1 MKRVLVLLALL
12 GSLVSSSFAFESGLL
27 PYGVGAK
34 YAGMGGAAAAI
45 VDDITSSYFNPAGIV
60 KSGRVELKLGAGAAT
75 EGLADIMTVFGNV
88 SDPAKFISDNV
99 SNTINV
105 NGNLNAIIGLNIA
118 KIGLSVIPVSSLNFV
133 KPAGFNGNANAIMAY
148 EGILTLG
155 YGLSTPFLPIATL
168 DLGANIKYVGAGAAT
183 VGASL
188 NSGTNSVTTYTGTGF
203 DLGAK
208 AKIDTLAIPFSVAV
222 VIKDLGESLS
232 GTTKASTS
240 TYDPITGT
248 TTTSPATET
257 NVSLTAPQTIVIG
270 AATTVPGIGLKVAA
284 DIDSVGSTSYQGAYS
299 VTHLGVEYPLAIL
312 ALRAGLI
319 TGGPGGSISMTT
331 IGAGL
336 NFFGNLNIAMVL
348 DGKNTKNNQMVFDTG
363 FAF

>member
-1 MKRVLVLLALL
+1 MKRIIVVCAIL
-12 GSLVSSSFAFESGLL
+12 GSMISAGFALESGLL

-45 VDDITSSYFNPAGIV
+45 VDDISSAYFNPAGIV

-75 EGLADIMTVFGNV
+75 EGLADIMKVFGNV
-88 SDPAKFISDNV
+88 SDPTKFIADNV

-105 NGNLNAIIGLNIA
+105 NGNMNALIGLNIA
-118 KIGLSVIPVSSLNFV
+118 KIGLTVIPVGSLAFV
-133 KPAGFNGNANAIMAY
+133 KPAGFNGNAVAMMAY

-155 YGLSTPFLPIATL
+155 YGLSTPILPVATL
-168 DLGANIKYVGAGAAT
+168 DLGANIKYVGAAAAT
-183 VGASL
+183 VAANLNAS
-188 NSGTNSVTTYTGTGF
+188 TNSVTNYSGTGF

-208 AKIDTLAIPFSVAV
+208 AKIDTFAIPFSVAV
-222 VIKDLGESLS
+222 VIKDLGETLS
-232 GTTKASTS
+232 GTTKATTS
-240 TYDPITGT
+240 TYDPATGT

-257 NVSLTAPQTIVIG
+257 NTSITAPQTIVIG
-270 AATTVPGIGLKVAA
+270 ASTTIPGIGLKVAA
-284 DIDSVGSTSYQGAYS
+284 DIDSVGSTSYQSAYT
-299 VTHLGVEYPLAIL
+299 VTHLGVEYPLAVL

-319 TGGPGGSISMTT
+319 TGGTNGSISMTT

-336 NFFGNLNIAMVL
+336 NFFGNLNIAMIM